1 MDEEGKASPASVR
14 MMRGM
19 AETLDVEA
27 SRREKYEA
35 EVTDGTE
42 KTSGEISH
50 IPASA

>member
-1 MDEEGKASPASVR
+1 M
-14 MMRGM
+14 GM
-19 AETLDVEA
+19 AQEA
-27 SRREKYEA
+27 NSREKYEA